1 MLKAAWIFAYG
12 FASAVL
18 LADFSSG
25 DHDQSTTH
33 QLAAVAYAGED
44 HGQR

>member
-18 LADFSSG
+18 IADTLSG
-25 DHDQSTTH
+25 ERNHSASLQPATMAS
-33 QLAAVAYAGED
+33 AGGQ

>member
-18 LADFSSG
+18 IADTLSG
-25 DHDQSTTH
+25 ERNHSASLQGPVGAKLRFHDI
-33 QLAAVAYAGED
+33 
-44 HGQR
+44 